1 MLGLDAMRA
10 YELIL
15 VAKPSL
21 TEALRKKMIA
31 GIKALLKDLKIV
43 KENEVGQKTLAY
55 KIKKEINGFY
65 FDFTLEGENIPADFE
80 KKLLENDNILRHLL
94 LRTK

>member
-1 MLGLDAMRA
+1 MRS

-15 VAKPSL
+15 VTKTSL
-21 TEALRKKMIA
+21 TDTLRKKLIA
-31 GIKALLKDLKIV
+31 GVKILLKDLKIV
-43 KENEVGQKTLAY
+43 KENEIGQKTLAY
-55 KIKKEINGFY
+55 KIKREANGFY
-65 FDFTLEGENIPADFE
+65 WDFAMEGEKIPADFE

>member
-1 MLGLDAMRA
+1 MRA

-43 KENEVGQKTLAY
+43 KE
-55 KIKKEINGFY
+55 INGIKEY
-65 FDFTLEGENIPADFE
+65 ET
-80 KKLLENDNILRHLL
+80 
-94 LRTK
+94 